1 MAQNP
6 FVDDPTDGGR
16 LDPFGEEVSDDPLAD
31 GANRMEHAA
40 RKIRMLKSRLG
51 GEGLTPS
58 ATRELLAE
66 LGTALDAAAGAL
78 RSLEAG
84 K

>member
-1 MAQNP
+1 MAKNP
-6 FVDDPTDGGR
+6 FGDDPTDGGR
-16 LDPFGEEVSDDPLAD
+16 LDPFGQEVSDDPLED
-31 GANRMEHAA
+31 GANRLEHAA

-66 LGTALDAAAGAL
+66 LGTALDAAARAL